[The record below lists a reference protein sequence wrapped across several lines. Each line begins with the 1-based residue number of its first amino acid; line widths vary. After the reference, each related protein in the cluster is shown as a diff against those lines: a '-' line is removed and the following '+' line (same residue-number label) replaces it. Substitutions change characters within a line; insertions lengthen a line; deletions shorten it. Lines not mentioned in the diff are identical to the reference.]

1 MSAPPSV
8 IASDDLRDLHHLFL
22 VHDHAVSRRQRDLQ
36 IGMEIFRLRAPVFAV
51 DEVFHHAR
59 LQRPRAVQRDQ
70 RHDVLEGGRLQA
82 LDQILHA
89 ARFQLE
95 HGGGVVGLEQSE
107 SRAVVEG
114 DGLDIE

>member
-1 MSAPPSV
+1 
-8 IASDDLRDLHHLFL
+8 
-22 VHDHAVSRRQRDLQ
+22 
-36 IGMEIFRLRAPVFAV
+36 VFAV
-51 DEVFHHAR
+51 DEVFHHADSSGPGR
-59 LQRPRAVQRDQ
+59 YSADQ

-114 DGLDIE
+114 MVSIFE